1 MKIGTE
7 KWKRII
13 GDATRA
19 MGIDIDGEKIDKFA
33 IHARELM
40 KWNKRINLTA
50 IRDPLAVA
58 EKHFVDSLIPA
69 PMVPPET
76 SLLDVGSGGGFPGIP
91 LKILIPSLKL
101 TLIDAS
107 RKKVSFLKYIIRTLN
122 LVDAGARHIRVE
134 ELAENE
140 AFANHFG
147 VIISRAL
154 FDLHGLVIKT
164 WPLLSEKGVIIGLK
178 GKPAQEEIDTLRRLD
193 VDDPHRSPVKIGRF
207 SLTIK
212 KFTLPYTHSKRTVVA
227 IKALSKDPQNSS
239 QK

>member
-1 MKIGTE
+1 MNIGTE

-13 GDATRA
+13 ADASQAT
-19 MGIDIDGEKIDKFA
+19 GIDIDGEKIDQFA
-33 IHARELM
+33 VHARELM
-40 KWNKRINLTA
+40 KWNKRMNLTA

-58 EKHFVDSLIPA
+58 EKHFIDSLIPA

-122 LVDAGARHIRVE
+122 LVDAGAYHVRIE
-134 ELAENE
+134 KLAGNK
-140 AFANHFG
+140 AYAKHFG

-154 FDLHGLVIKT
+154 FDLQSLVIKT
-164 WPLLSEKGVIIGLK
+164 WPLLSEKGIIIGLK
-178 GKPAQEEIDTLRRLD
+178 GRPPRKEVDTLRRLSIG
-193 VDDPHRSPVKIGRF
+193 DPHRSPVKIDRF

-212 KFTLPYTHSKRTVVA
+212 KYILPYTHSKRTMVA
-227 IKALSKDPQNSS
+227 IKAQPKDPQRLS
-239 QK
+239 QI